1 MLKKISGLFF
11 TLFFIVSGL
20 LVRHILLDNDEPKTE
35 KKDIKNKREQ
45 KEITI
50 TEELNKNGI
59 RYVVTKKEIM
69 KDSLSEIENKNFV
82 FLAIYLQIKNSK
94 DKNFL
99 VNEEDILLKINS
111 NDYHVNSNISNKLDK
126 DFKDIYK
133 EIEPNELKSFI
144 LVYKIKK
151 EDVLSE
157 MQLHISQNMNK
168 NNFDVIKL

>member
-1 MLKKISGLFF
+1 MF
-11 TLFFIVSGL
+11 
-20 LVRHILLDNDEPKTE
+20 
-35 KKDIKNKREQ
+35 
-45 KEITI
+45 
-50 TEELNKNGI
+50 
-59 RYVVTKKEIM
+59 
-69 KDSLSEIENKNFV
+69 

-99 VNEEDILLKINS
+99 VNEEDILLKIKS

>member
-59 RYVVTKKEIM
+59 RYVVTKKEII

-99 VNEEDILLKINS
+99 VNEEDILLKIKS

>member
-1 MLKKISGLFF
+1 MLKKISGLFL

-59 RYVVTKKEIM
+59 RYVVTKKEII

-99 VNEEDILLKINS
+99 VNEEDILLKIKS

>member
-50 TEELNKNGI
+50 TEELNRNGI
-59 RYVVTKKEIM
+59 RYVVTKKEII

-111 NDYHVNSNISNKLDK
+111 NDYHVNSNISNKVDK

>member
-59 RYVVTKKEIM
+59 RYVVTKKEII

-99 VNEEDILLKINS
+99 VNEEDILLKIKS

-144 LVYKIKK
+144 LVYEIKK

>member
-59 RYVVTKKEIM
+59 RYVVTKKEII

-111 NDYHVNSNISNKLDK
+111 NDYHVNSNISNKVDK